1 MKITSI
7 YMLFFFFN
15 QTVCSGQ
22 QSLSKFFAPGGTH
35 RFFSTGRLRP
45 DVQPLALLYTIFA
58 RKGTP
63 FVYLLLTNSAPFTMP
78 VFNMNQ

>member
-1 MKITSI
+1 MKINPI
-7 YMLFFFFN
+7 YMLFFFKPNSLQWTTIIKQIF
-15 QTVCSGQ
+15 CSRGY
-22 QSLSKFFAPGGTH
+22 LPI
-35 RFFSTGRLRP
+35 FSTGRLHP

-78 VFNMNQ
+78 GFNMNQ

>member
-1 MKITSI
+1 MKINPI
-7 YMLFFFFN
+7 YMLFFKPNSLQWTTIIKQIF
-15 QTVCSGQ
+15 CSIKGY
-22 QSLSKFFAPGGTH
+22 LPI
-35 RFFSTGRLRP
+35 FSTGRLHP